1 MNVNQGCMFTTPF
14 KRATLT
20 FLKKKFVAYKFLC
33 TSGINMIVT
42 SSQIKYTVVDAED
55 VWFLYFLKKIIKK
68 KPINIFNFKLF
79 RHEVIFQK
87 LILL

>member
-42 SSQIKYTVVDAED
+42 SSQIKYTVV
-55 VWFLYFLKKIIKK
+55 KIDI
-68 KPINIFNFKLF
+68 IVIMQFNEIEKFSFVK
-79 RHEVIFQK
+79 EKI
-87 LILL
+87 

>member
-1 MNVNQGCMFTTPF
+1 MNVNQGCIFTTPF

-33 TSGINMIVT
+33 TSGINTIIA

-55 VWFLYFLKKIIKK
+55 V
-68 KPINIFNFKLF
+68 
-79 RHEVIFQK
+79 
-87 LILL
+87 